1 MEVKMNTPEL
11 IDAYIAQFSPNIQE
25 LLQQI
30 RAVIHET
37 APEAT
42 EKISYQMPTFYLNGN
57 LVHFAVHKHHIGF
70 YPAPSGIEKF
80 SQELALYKTSKGAAQ
95 FPLDQ
100 PIPFDLIREITAF
113 RVQQNQAA
121 KKPKKRSGG

>member
-1 MEVKMNTPEL
+1 MEVKMNTPES

-80 SQELALYKTSKGAAQ
+80 SQELALYKTRKGAAQ

-121 KKPKKRSGG
+121 KKPKKRSVG